1 MTTCKQALRK
11 KNVFVVIDMS
21 AGISAREVLSGIF
34 KFVNAGCPW
43 TLRLIQLP
51 GESLAATVAGGL
63 EKSVDG
69 LIVTCESDDLSN
81 RMIAAATDV
90 PAVFVDV
97 RNDLFEGRGRRTAF
111 VRNDN
116 ESVGAAAAGYL
127 ASLGDFNAFGFVPD
141 IDGRPWST
149 LREQAFRRTLERR
162 GRVVRTFDGGSKHP
176 AEDLSRMV
184 AWLRT
189 LPKPAA
195 LMAAYDFRAT
205 QVCEACACAGFRMPG
220 QVALIGVD
228 NDELLCTS
236 VTPALSSVRPDHVRE
251 GWLGAVELDR
261 LFRLGRR
268 AARRE
273 VFCRI
278 SGIVGRDSTRP
289 GPPSAALI
297 RRAIAFIDANVHS
310 NMRVTDVAANLG
322 VSRRLLERRF
332 REIRGETIND
342 CILARRLAVVKR
354 LLKTTRRSCAKIAVE
369 CGFPNANYLSHL
381 FARKTGLSMRAWRA
395 RYGKNA

>member
-1 MTTCKQALRK
+1 MSK

-21 AGISAREVLSGIF
+21 AGISAREVLAGIF
-34 KFVNAGCPW
+34 KFVNAGRPW
-43 TLRLIQLP
+43 ALRLIQLP
-51 GESLAATVAGGL
+51 GESLAATVAGEL
-63 EKSVDG
+63 EASVDG
-69 LIVTCESDDLSN
+69 LIVTCESDERSN

-90 PAVFVDV
+90 PTVFVDV
-97 RNDLFEGRGRRTAF
+97 RNDLFERRSQKATF

-116 ESVGAAAAGYL
+116 EEVGAAGARYL

-149 LREQAFRRTLERR
+149 LRERAFRRTLERR
-162 GRVVRTFDGGSKHP
+162 GRAVRTFDGGSKHP
-176 AEDLSRMV
+176 AEDQARMV
-184 AWLRT
+184 DWLRE

-205 QVCEACACAGFRMPG
+205 QVCEACAVAGLRLPE

-236 VTPALSSVRPDHVRE
+236 VTPALSSVRPDHVHE
-251 GWLGAVELDR
+251 GYLGAAELDR

-268 AARRE
+268 AMRRE

-278 SGIVGRDSTRP
+278 SGIVERESTRP
-289 GPPSAALI
+289 GPPSATLI
-297 RRAIAFIDANVHS
+297 RRALAFIDANDHA
-310 NMRVTDVAANLG
+310 NLRVTDVATDLG

-332 REIRGETIND
+332 REIRGESVND
-342 CILARRLAVVKR
+342 CILARRLAVVRR

-369 CGFPNANYLSHL
+369 CGFPSANYLSHL
-381 FARKTGLSMRAWRA
+381 FTRKTGLSMRAYRA
-395 RYGKNA
+395 RSGKNIA